1 MVYVVNQPKIKP
13 TPIYIMST
21 FITALKGE
29 YIKKRGTGLYW
40 LAFAMGAF
48 MPLLYAVVTIVKFK
62 MGTQNADRIPYNYFT
77 EYIEEMLGG
86 YSQFFFPL
94 FIIIAV
100 SRLTQTDHR
109 NGGWQLMETMPIKR
123 WDIYS
128 AKLSMVLTANLI
140 SILSVVAM
148 SFAAG
153 GFALLFIETP
163 KVASFSLEFVPVI
176 KIVLRLFVAGL
187 FFTCLQYMVSV
198 LISSFVWSILI
209 GFFMLLGYLFLN
221 VFKVIPS
228 WYPLQI
234 LGHIGEFEKGSELGY
249 PVTITELASL
259 VLGLLAVYIG
269 FNWYRYKGFKAAFIS
284 TGKRAGS
291 LVGVLALTLLL
302 SYFMF
307 SPQKSDR
314 YIKTV
319 VSGKIES
326 KQQFTT
332 IVVTDP
338 FVNDTVAVI
347 PVKNNTF
354 HYEIKQ
360 NIALGAYNFSMNGL
374 SWTEFMGP
382 KDSIYT
388 YVKQNGKVI
397 EAKITGTRIAENSY
411 NEQNTPEF
419 RMSGALIE
427 NGDIEDVELFAN
439 QLYDD
444 WKDAMAETTKFR
456 TADNYVPGDDFI
468 KQQKQL
474 QTLEFLNDWQKFV
487 SMRKVAYPGKTT
499 PENAG
504 IKEIKNMVPLNDV
517 GLLSF
522 ENYFTYVRSLMVL
535 KDRTETDDNTKALTA
550 IAQLKPGEFKDKMLL
565 WQLRNSLREASNT
578 QERVALEKS
587 YATRFANP
595 RFTQNIF
602 ELSSKLNNI
611 EKGKPAPEIALTNLQ
626 GKPAT
631 LAQLRGKY
639 VAIDV
644 WATWCGPCRQE
655 SPYFEKLAIKYKGE
669 NIQFVGISTDNQIDK
684 WYFEAKLKPA
694 SVLQLHAA
702 DDNTFSSDY
711 DIQGIPRFIL
721 IDKEGKI
728 VNADMPRPSDK
739 TFEQVIRRELGLKE
753 L

>member
-1 MVYVVNQPKIKP
+1 MN
-13 TPIYIMST
+13 T

-77 EYIEEMLGG
+77 EYIGEMLGG

-100 SRLTQTDHR
+100 SRLTQTDHK

-140 SILSVVAM
+140 SILSLIII

-153 GFALLFIETP
+153 SFALLFIETP
-163 KVASFSLEFVPVI
+163 KVASFSFEFVPI
-176 KIVLRLFVAGL
+176 LEIVLRLFVASL
-187 FFTCLQYMVSV
+187 FFTCLQYMISV
-198 LISSFVWSILI
+198 LITSFVWSILI

-221 VFKVIPS
+221 VFKVIPG
-228 WYPLQI
+228 WYPLEI
-234 LGHIGEFEKGSELGY
+234 LGHVGTYVKGSELGY
-249 PVTITELASL
+249 PITVTETASL
-259 VLGLLAVYIG
+259 VLAVLAMYIG
-269 FNWYRYKGFKAAFIS
+269 FTWYRYKGFKSAFITS
-284 TGKRAGS
+284 GKRMAYTA
-291 LVGVLALTLLL
+291 GVLAVTVALT
-302 SYFMF
+302 YFMF
-307 SPQKSDR
+307 SPKQSER
-314 YIKTV
+314 YHKTILA
-319 VSGKIES
+319 GKIES

-332 IVVTDP
+332 IIVTDP

-354 HYEIKQ
+354 HHEIKQ
-360 NIALGAYNFSMNGL
+360 NIALGVYNFSMNGL
-374 SWTEFMGP
+374 GWTEFMGP

-388 YVKQNGKVI
+388 DVKQSGKVI
-397 EAKITGTRIAENSY
+397 EAKVTGTRLAENSF

-419 RMSGALIE
+419 RMSSIYIE
-427 NGDIEDVELFAN
+427 NSEVEDTEVFAN

-456 TADNYVPGDDFI
+456 TADNYVPGDDFV

-487 SMRKVAYPGKTT
+487 SMRKVAYPGKPT

-578 QERVALEKS
+578 QERVALEQS
-587 YATRFANP
+587 YGTRFANP
-595 RFTQNIF
+595 RFTQNIM
-602 ELSSKLNNI
+602 ELSAKLNNI

-669 NIQFVGISTDNQIDK
+669 NIQFVGISTDHQIDK
-684 WYFEAKLKPA
+684 WYFEAKLKSS

-702 DDNTFSSDY
+702 DDKTFSNDY